1 MALPPKRR
9 SREVEAQFGPIAV
22 LVNNAGIVRDG
33 LAMRMS
39 SEDFRAVLDVNLT
52 GAFHMI
58 RACLPLF
65 IRRRAG
71 SIVNITSVSGMKG
84 NPGQANYASSKAG
97 LIGLTKT
104 IAREVAS
111 RGNHRQRRGPGFH
124 SDRHDRRHERGRP
137 AKRALPPCPWAA
149 SQAGG
154 RGKRR
159 LLPRKRRRFLH
170 HGCVLKVDGG
180 MYI

>member
-1 MALPPKRR
+1 MCIRDR
-9 SREVEAQFGPIAV
+9 AQLGPIAV

-71 SIVNITSVSGMKG
+71 SIVKMCIRDRATLRSLRYSPMRSMEK
-84 NPGQANYASSKAG
+84 P
-97 LIGLTKT
+97 
-104 IAREVAS
+104 RERKS
-111 RGNHRQRRGPGFH
+111 RMMVRR
-124 SDRHDRRHERGRP
+124 
-137 AKRALPPCPWAA
+137 
-149 SQAGG
+149 
-154 RGKRR
+154 
-159 LLPRKRRRFLH
+159 
-170 HGCVLKVDGG
+170 
-180 MYI
+180 